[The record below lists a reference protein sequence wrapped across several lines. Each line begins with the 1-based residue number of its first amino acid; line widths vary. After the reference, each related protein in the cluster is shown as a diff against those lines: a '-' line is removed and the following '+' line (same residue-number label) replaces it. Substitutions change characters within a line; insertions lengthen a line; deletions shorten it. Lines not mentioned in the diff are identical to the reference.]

1 MDNKLTFRILMTLLR
16 GKLVKDGVASFLVLS
31 GDMLDEVL
39 EDPCFK
45 DIQNTNRHV
54 GVSDSWQD
62 IFTLYGLP
70 KTLVIEAKGCVEF
83 LSDE

>member
-1 MDNKLTFRILMTLLR
+1 MLTFKRLMTLMR

-62 IFTLYGLP
+62 IFTMYGLP

-83 LSDE
+83 LGDK

>member
-1 MDNKLTFRILMTLLR
+1 MTLLR

-31 GDMLDEVL
+31 GDMLHEVL

-70 KTLVIEAKGCVEF
+70 KTLIIETKGCVEF
-83 LSDE
+83 VNNS